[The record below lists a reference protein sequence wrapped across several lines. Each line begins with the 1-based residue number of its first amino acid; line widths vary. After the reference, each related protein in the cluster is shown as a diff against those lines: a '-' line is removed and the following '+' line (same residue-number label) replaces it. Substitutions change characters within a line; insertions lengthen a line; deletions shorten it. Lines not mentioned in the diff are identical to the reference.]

1 MLNTTNQ
8 KRIKYQK
15 MPIIKEERRVGR
27 MLSIE
32 ELEKYRNCDFGS
44 CDKNILTDIN
54 EIKIDTQKPVVERMQ
69 NYFASVSNPYV
80 FRVGDIGVKVNCL
93 GEKDLCDA
101 LAEIVNL
108 Q

>member
-1 MLNTTNQ
+1 MNTTNQ

-15 MPIIKEERRVGR
+15 MPTINEERRVGR

-54 EIKIDTQKPVVERMQ
+54 EIKIDTEKSVVERTE
-69 NYFASVSNPYV
+69 NYFVSVSNPYM
-80 FRVGDIGVKVNCL
+80 FRVGDVGVKVNCS
-93 GEKDLCDA
+93 GEKSLNDA
-101 LAEIVNL
+101 LTEIVNL